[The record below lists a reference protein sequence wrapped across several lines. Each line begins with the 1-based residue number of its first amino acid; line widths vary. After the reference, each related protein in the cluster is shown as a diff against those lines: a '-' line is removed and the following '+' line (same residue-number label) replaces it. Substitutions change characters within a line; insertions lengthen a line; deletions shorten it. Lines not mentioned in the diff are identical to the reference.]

1 MPIPPNRIVNRILNS
16 FLMGNAHLQTPG
28 RTMATGGAIRLI
40 KLISSGE
47 NMKIVT
53 DRGMDLAPEQL
64 AGLDLTIAPL
74 TINLNGKSMLSG
86 VDISSEDFY
95 QLLEDTGAFPTTSQ
109 PSAGDFAD
117 IYRQVAA
124 QDPEILSIHISSGLS
139 GTMNAAVQGAAM
151 VPEAH
156 VTFVDSKT
164 LSVPLGWLVEAA
176 ARALQAGWEVDQ
188 ITAYLKEIR
197 SKSDGFYTL
206 GDLKYLIHG
215 GRISHL
221 TGLLGTLLQ
230 IKPIITVDEV
240 TGKYVDVAKDRTL
253 KNAIRTLA
261 QAVVKKY
268 GNSGKLRVQL
278 LHGRNLEGLEMLKTE
293 LSRQLDCSL

>member
-1 MPIPPNRIVNRILNS
+1 
-16 FLMGNAHLQTPG
+16 
-28 RTMATGGAIRLI
+28 
-40 KLISSGE
+40 
-47 NMKIVT
+47 MKIVS

-64 AGLDLTIAPL
+64 DGLDLTFAPL
-74 TINLNGKSMLSG
+74 TINIDGQSLLSG
-86 VDISSEDFY
+86 VDISSEEFY

-109 PSAGDFAD
+109 PSAGDFAE
-117 IYRQVAA
+117 IYRTVAA

-164 LSVPLGWLVEAA
+164 LSVPFGWQVEAA
-176 ARALQAGWEVDQ
+176 ARALQAGWSLEQ

-197 SKSDGFYTL
+197 SKTDGFFTL

-230 IKPIITVDEV
+230 IKPIIMVDEAS
-240 TGKYVDVAKDRTL
+240 GKYADVAKDRTL

-261 QAVVKKY
+261 QVVAKKY
-268 GNSGKLRVQL
+268 GSVGKVRIQL
-278 LHGRNLEGLEMLKTE
+278 LHGHNLEGLEMLKTE
-293 LSRQLDCSL
+293 LSRHLDCWFEPVTPIAPVLGAHTGPSMVGLSIGPLQVFEAVLPMPFAQPELTYA